1 MAWAIAQ
8 LAAANIDNAT
18 QEARWLWEAANH
30 ETAPW
35 ATALQQAPTA
45 APIFDAY
52 VAQRASGVPLAYVI
66 GEWPF
71 LGQSFLTPQGVLIP
85 RPETEYW
92 VEGVIRS
99 IRTWSGPPQTVFD
112 IGAGSGV
119 IGISIALAFPETQVV
134 AWDIDTTAAQIC
146 RNNATRLR
154 APNYDIRSADF
165 FFDSDFWNPLLHT
178 RPDTVVLSNPPY
190 ISDAEFAA
198 LDPSVRE
205 YEPHIALRGGT
216 DGMDFYR
223 HLLALLPPQTPLVL
237 ELGYLQGKAL
247 LDLAG
252 TAGFFRPQIKPD
264 LSGKDRALVAN
275 WPTAFD

>member
-85 RPETEYW
+85 RPETEHW
-92 VEGVIRS
+92 VDGVIRS
-99 IRTWSGPPQTVFD
+99 IRTWSRPPKTVFD

-119 IGISIALAFPETQVV
+119 IGISIALAFPDTRVV
-134 AWDIDTTAAQIC
+134 AWEVDANAVQVS
-146 RNNATRLR
+146 RENATRLG
-154 APNYDIRSADF
+154 APNHNIRATDF
-165 FFDSDFWNPLLHT
+165 FLDSRFWLSILQGN
-178 RPDTVVLSNPPY
+178 PDTVVLSNPPY

-205 YEPHIALRGGT
+205 YEPHIALRGGM
-216 DGMDFYR
+216 DGLDFYR
-223 HLLALLPPQTPLVL
+223 RLFALIPATTPLVL
-237 ELGYLQGKAL
+237 EMGYLQGEAL
-247 LDLAG
+247 LGLAK
-252 TAGFFRPQIKPD
+252 TAGFSRPQIKLD